1 MLGAYLHTPAN
12 RAAIIKATEPIV
24 EWLLAHQNAEG
35 FWGSTAHAADL
46 QRSPRVATLLSLRAA
61 ALSTSSTAPLAERKG
76 DPRLGAAL
84 AKYVKFLAAKGKGPY
99 GVNDILNTSGFV
111 GLALIDMLQFGAT
124 FGTPK
129 AH

>member
-1 MLGAYLHTPAN
+1 MLGAYLHTPEN
-12 RAAIIKATEPIV
+12 RAAIIKATEPTV

-61 ALSTSSTAPLAERKG
+61 ALSTSSAEHKA

-99 GVNDILNTSGFV
+99 GVNDILNTTGFV

-129 AH
+129 SH